1 MRAEDHVHV
10 IDVREEPLAISLGD
24 ASAHSD
30 DPRAR
35 RWSRKALARIALA
48 VKTLIGRLANA
59 AGHEYHDIRTGG
71 IRRLKAA
78 AGIKQ
83 TSDALGVVQV
93 HLATERADE
102 IRLAGKRRAHTH
114 HIHVSRP
121 WRHRIPDRL
130 PRPGGR
136 CDER

>member
-24 ASAHSD
+24 ASTHSD
-30 DPRAR
+30 DPRAG

-59 AGHEYHDIRTGG
+59 AGHEYHDIRASG
-71 IRRLKAA
+71 IRCLKAA

-83 TSDALGVVQV
+83 TGDALGVVQV

-102 IRLAGKRRAHTH
+102 IRLAGKRRPYTH

-121 WRHRIPDRL
+121 WRHRIPDWL
-130 PRPGGR
+130 PHPGGR